1 MIAAFSAADQLRRR
15 PAPVNTS
22 IRRTGSGI
30 CLCSEIDM
38 CRSPRVGFEH
48 HSSARTPKGAAQTP
62 LTVDSDDVNNYLRE
76 ITGED
81 ITAKD
86 FRTWA
91 ATHLAAQALREFE
104 NFDSDAKRKKAIVDA
119 VKKVASHLGNTPAIC
134 RRSYI
139 HPAVLDGYM
148 DGTLLEGLAN
158 ETQRYLEE
166 NIHGMKPEEAAVTAF
181 LRLRLSELA

>member
-1 MIAAFSAADQLRRR
+1 MND
-15 PAPVNTS
+15 
-22 IRRTGSGI
+22 
-30 CLCSEIDM
+30 
-38 CRSPRVGFEH
+38 
-48 HSSARTPKGAAQTP
+48 
-62 LTVDSDDVNNYLRE
+62 YLRE

-104 NFDSDAKRKKAIVDA
+104 AFDRTAKRKKAIVDA
-119 VKKVASHLGNTPAIC
+119 VKKVAMHLGNTPAIC

-139 HPAVLDGYM
+139 HPAILDGYM
-148 DGTLLEGLAN
+148 DGTLLQALA
-158 ETQRYLEE
+158 EEAGVYLEK

-181 LRLRLSELA
+181 LRLRLGELAEHDRA